1 MLHPPDR
8 ALSQQLEARIAA
20 FLHKPFGLHRWLHK
34 VWGAS
39 CDLGVATDSMDDTQ
53 GIYEWHSRVCWQLD
67 RKAVQLPLE
76 TSQCVLNK
84 DEQLEHRFLLQSHP
98 TWSLDRNKIHQGLTP
113 PILFRFHFFGQRR
126 TCMSGGLLMIPKG
139 FTMQFLNDVM

>member
-34 VWGAS
+34 VWGVS
-39 CDLGVATDSMDDTQ
+39 CDLGIATDSMDDTQ

-76 TSQCVLNK
+76 TSQCVLDK
-84 DEQLEHRFLLQSHP
+84 DEHLNTAFFY
-98 TWSLDRNKIHQGLTP
+98 NLTQHGVW
-113 PILFRFHFFGQRR
+113 IATKF
-126 TCMSGGLLMIPKG
+126 IK
-139 FTMQFLNDVM
+139 D